1 MKKTVYF
8 TSSNQQNFGWNQLK
22 TAIDSAVAERDLF
35 LDKNSDKIGKIDQ
48 EDIKI
53 ICPNQQLLSVVIKL
67 SYYPK

>member
-22 TAIDSAVAERDLF
+22 TAIESAVVERDLF
-35 LDKNSDKIGKIDQ
+35 LEENSNKIGKIDQ

-53 ICPNQQLLSVVIKL
+53 ISPTQQLISVVIKL